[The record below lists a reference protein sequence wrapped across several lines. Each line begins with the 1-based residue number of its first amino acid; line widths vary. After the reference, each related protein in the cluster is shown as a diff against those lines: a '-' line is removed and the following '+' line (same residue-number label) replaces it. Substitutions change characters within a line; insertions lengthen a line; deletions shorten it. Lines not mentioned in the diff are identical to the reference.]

1 MAAATPHGRSHDR
14 RPREP
19 RPQDRGPE
27 PPQPRPRLDRALL
40 PPGAGRPGRRGRG
53 RRHPGA
59 AVAGGRHLPVDS
71 FPPDEV
77 RTDLLEATDKRDHG
91 PDKGEASYW
100 SVTVGDRVAPNAVWS
115 YRDPLSGRDD
125 IKGYLAFYWHRME
138 AWFEEGEEVFDPA
151 MVPFA
156 ATYADQHERDSKALQ
171 GAVAS
176 GCRSAQAGC

>member
-1 MAAATPHGRSHDR
+1 MNDAVDL
-14 RPREP
+14 PRVEAIVV
-19 RPQDRGPE
+19 GASAGGVE
-27 PPQPRPRLDRALL
+27 ALL
-40 PPGAGRPGRRGRG
+40 TLLAPLRQGYVLPII
-53 RRHPGA
+53 
-59 AVAGGRHLPVDS
+59 VVLHLPEERRS
-71 FPPDEV
+71 QLAEV
-77 RTDLLEATDKRDHG
+77 FARRLMLPVEEATDKRDHG